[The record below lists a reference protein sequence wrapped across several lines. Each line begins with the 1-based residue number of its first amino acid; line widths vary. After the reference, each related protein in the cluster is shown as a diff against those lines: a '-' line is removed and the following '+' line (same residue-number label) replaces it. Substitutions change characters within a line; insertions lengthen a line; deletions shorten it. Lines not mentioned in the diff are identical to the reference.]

1 MYVSYEVM
9 LKSLIIFVLGLSS
22 IYVMV
27 AAGAFVFQKH
37 LIHVPFAKYVAT
49 PDDRGMPFE
58 SVVLNQHND
67 NAKLNGWFVKH
78 PDSQYSVLVLGG
90 NAGNMS
96 YMLDTV
102 ELFYKLG
109 YSVFTYDYRG
119 FGASEGKLT
128 EPAMYDDASL
138 AWNYL
143 TETKQIAPENIVI
156 FGRSLGT
163 AVASWIANE
172 FNPAALIMESGFT
185 SLENLGAIYYK
196 WLPTKYLLKF
206 RYDSLSRISKVTCPI
221 LYIHSTEDELIPYTQ
236 SEKLYAA
243 STAEKTLLAISGNH
257 ASGYFDSGETYT
269 NGIENFLNQYTSQN
283 H

>member
-1 MYVSYEVM
+1 M
-9 LKSLIIFVLGLSS
+9 KSLIIFVLGLSS

-27 AAGAFVFQKH
+27 AAGAYVFQKH

-58 SVVLNQHND
+58 SVILKQQND
-67 NAKLNGWFVKH
+67 TAKLNGWFVKH
-78 PDSQYSVLVLGG
+78 PDSKNGVLVLGG

-96 YMLDTV
+96 YMLDSV

-109 YSVFTYDYRG
+109 YSVFIYDYRG
-119 FGASEGKLT
+119 FGASEGILT
-128 EPAMYDDASL
+128 ESAMYDDASL

-143 TETKQIAPENIVI
+143 TQTRQIAPDNIVI

-163 AVASWIANE
+163 AVASWIASK
-172 FNPAALIMESGFT
+172 FNPAALIMESGFS
-185 SLENLGAIYYK
+185 SLEKLGTIYYK

-206 RYDSLSRISKVTCPI
+206 RYDSLSRISKVKCPT
-221 LYIHSTEDELIPYTQ
+221 LYIHSTEDELIPYSQ
-236 SEKLYAA
+236 SEELYAA
-243 STAEKTLLAISGNH
+243 STSEKSLLTISGNH
-257 ASGYFDSGETYT
+257 ARGYFDSGETYT
-269 NGIENFLNQYTSQN
+269 KGIEDFLKQYASQN